1 MGKLLSFV
9 CGALHGIVKV
19 LVLTTVVCCPCLS
32 ICSYFQDTKNVYLIL
47 EFAEG
52 GEYTKY
58 LAQHTHDMTEERCH
72 QHMQQIAAGIA
83 FMHQRHVMH
92 RDIKPENILIDK
104 EGHLKLA
111 DFGSSVHMPP
121 LPPSSS
127 SSSSAIP
134 MRRYTMCGTPEYLAP
149 EVIRCAGHDHAVD
162 IWALGVLMFEIMFK
176 CTPFVDMT
184 ASPTIPPPQPSRKRE
199 REPSLDGTTTSMA
212 TTTTTTTAA
221 VMDAG
226 DEGEDENRQRRQLYH
241 RILSFTDGRLSF
253 TEAQQWCQRKYGL
266 MPTASPLYCQQI
278 LSLLRSEAQH
288 RPTAHDVFTMLSNG
302 STTTLR

>member
-1 MGKLLSFV
+1 M
-9 CGALHGIVKV
+9 
-19 LVLTTVVCCPCLS
+19 
-32 ICSYFQDTKNVYLIL
+32 YLIL
-47 EFAEG
+47 EFAGG

-58 LAQHTHDMTEERCH
+58 LAQHGHDMTEDRCH
-72 QHMQQIAAGIA
+72 QHLQQIAAAIA

-121 LPPSSS
+121 SPASPSAGSS
-127 SSSSAIP
+127 TL
-134 MRRYTMCGTPEYLAP
+134 RRYTMCGTPEYLAP
-149 EVIRCAGHDHAVD
+149 EVIRCAGHDHSVD

-184 ASPTIPPPQPSRKRE
+184 STPTTSSRKRV
-199 REPSLDGTTTSMA
+199 REPSLEGTTTT

-221 VMDAG
+221 ADVD
-226 DEGEDENRQRRQLYH
+226 DDGEDENRQRRQLYH

-253 TEAQQWCQRKYGL
+253 PEAQQWCHRKYGQV
-266 MPTASPLYCQQI
+266 PSASPLYCQQI
-278 LSLLRSEAQH
+278 LSLLRSEAHH
-288 RPTAHDVFTMLSNG
+288 RPTADDVLTMLLNG
-302 STTTLR
+302 TTLR